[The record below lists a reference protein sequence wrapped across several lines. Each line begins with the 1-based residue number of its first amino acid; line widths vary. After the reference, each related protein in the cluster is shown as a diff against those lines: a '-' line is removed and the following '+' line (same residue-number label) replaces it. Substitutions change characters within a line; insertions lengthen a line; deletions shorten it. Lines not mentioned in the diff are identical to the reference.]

1 MSESEIDNN
10 KNEVIESEVDEQLD
24 QLEGEVKD
32 VTSKKGSFMGFLAFI
47 LSLTALTIS
56 GYLYYLQYYTTS
68 DTNGNEE
75 LQSSI
80 SGLKTN
86 TEKQISQLNQL
97 IAKTQQESNQ
107 INTQFKA
114 LQAQVEQESNSEDS
128 ISNGEST
135 TQTTEA
141 FDDSV
146 IRQQITELEEKLA
159 AQDKLIEQLQT
170 RLDNSNS
177 QNNQSLQ
184 QLSSDLKVQL
194 AKQTNNLPVI
204 SGSDSSKSLAKS
216 LLHEAYRQLNINGNV
231 ARTQELLSK
240 TTKQLSN
247 LTGLRYGHLAN
258 ELAGFSQQLDNIKQP
273 DVYLLKTQINELSQQ
288 TGQLSFVQ
296 AEEVKQESKD
306 TSWYKNL
313 ISIKKVD
320 ENQSPKLSLSEQ
332 ITIKNV
338 ISNHYQMLQLA
349 LMSNNQPLWL
359 SEIEQLQNLLNLHFA
374 DSAQEINT
382 QLTELQST
390 DINPKLPD
398 LEPYLLKFNAINS
411 ANENESE

>member
-1 MSESEIDNN
+1 MSESEIDIN
-10 KNEVIESEVDEQLD
+10 KNEVIESEVDEQL
-24 QLEGEVKD
+24 EGEVQD
-32 VTSKKGSFMGFLAFI
+32 VTSKKGSFMGFLTFI
-47 LSLTALTIS
+47 LSLVALTIS
-56 GYLYYLQYYTTS
+56 GYLYYLQYYATS

-75 LQSSI
+75 LKSSI
-80 SGLKTN
+80 SSLKTT
-86 TEKQISQLNQL
+86 TENKISQLNQL
-97 IAKTQQESNQ
+97 IAETQQANNQ
-107 INTQFKA
+107 LNTQFKA
-114 LQAQVEQESNSEDS
+114 LQAQVEQESSSEDS
-128 ISNGEST
+128 SSNGEST
-135 TQTTEA
+135 TQTAEV

-146 IRQQITELEEKLA
+146 IQQQITELKEKLA
-159 AQDKLIEQLQT
+159 AQDNFIEQLQT
-170 RLDNSNS
+170 RLDNSNT

-184 QLSSDLKVQL
+184 QLSSDLKSQL
-194 AKQTNNLPVI
+194 ANQTNNLPVV

-216 LLHEAYRQLNINGNV
+216 LLQEAYRQLNINGNV
-231 ARTQELLSK
+231 ARTQELLGK
-240 TTKQLSN
+240 TIKQLSN
-247 LTGLRYGHLAN
+247 LTGLRYGRLAN
-258 ELAGFSQQLDNIKQP
+258 ELTDFTQQLDNIKQP
-273 DVYLLKTQINELSQQ
+273 DVDLLKAQINDLSEQ
-288 TGQLSFVQ
+288 TGQLNFVH
-296 AEEVKQESKD
+296 AEDVKQESKD

-382 QLTELQST
+382 QLTELQGI
-390 DINPKLPD
+390 DINPKSPD

>member
-10 KNEVIESEVDEQLD
+10 ENEVIESEVDEQLD
-24 QLEGEVKD
+24 GEVKD
-32 VTSKKGSFMGFLAFI
+32 VTSKKGSFMVFLAFI
-47 LSLTALTIS
+47 LSLAALTIS

-68 DTNGNEE
+68 DTSGNEE
-75 LQSSI
+75 LKSSI
-80 SGLKTN
+80 SSLKTN

-97 IAKTQQESNQ
+97 IAKTQQANNQ
-107 INTQFKA
+107 LNTQFKT
-114 LQAQVEQESNSEDS
+114 LQTQVEQERNSEDS
-128 ISNGEST
+128 SSNGESI
-135 TQTTEA
+135 TQTAEV

-146 IRQQITELEEKLA
+146 IQQQITGLEEKLA

-184 QLSSDLKVQL
+184 QLSSDLKLQL
-194 AKQTNNLPVI
+194 AKQTNNLPVV
-204 SGSDSSKSLAKS
+204 SGSDSSKSLANS
-216 LLHEAYRQLNINGNV
+216 LLQEAYRQLNINGNV
-231 ARTQELLSK
+231 ARTQELLGK
-240 TTKQLSN
+240 ATKQLSN
-247 LTGLRYGHLAN
+247 LTGLRYGRLVN
-258 ELAGFSQQLDNIKQP
+258 ELEDFSQQLDNIKQP
-273 DVYLLKTQINELSQQ
+273 DVELLKVQINDLSEQ

-296 AEEVKQESKD
+296 AEDVKQESKD

-349 LMSNNQPLWL
+349 LMSNNQQLWL

-382 QLTELQST
+382 QLTELQGI

-411 ANENESE
+411 VNENESE